1 MRYGAKPTVHDGV
14 EYPSRTA
21 LAREL
26 KMSRRVLGTRIAKNI
41 PLDDPILTRQQACAI
56 SAKNDELKKFRP
68 ELLSKG
74 MTVDQGMVALQII
87 LERNK

>member
-1 MRYGAKPTVHDGV
+1 MRYGAKPITHNKV

-21 LAREL
+21 LARAL
-26 KMSRRVLGTRIAKNI
+26 KMSRRVLGTRIAKNL
-41 PLDDPILTRQQACAI
+41 PLDAPVLTRQQACTLA
-56 SAKNDELKKFRP
+56 AKNDELKKFRP

>member
-1 MRYGAKPTVHDGV
+1 MVIRSPTCRLVRLSTCLVRVATLPALQCRRYAERIKNGTQLDAPVPTHQQSCV
-14 EYPSRTA
+14 E
-21 LAREL
+21 
-26 KMSRRVLGTRIAKNI
+26 
-41 PLDDPILTRQQACAI
+41 